1 MKVEIEPMVL
11 TLKYRHGHNDYEIPQ
26 QYDQARVFADG
37 VQVGLTITNPK
48 DKFYKVL
55 HPLSAG
61 YPKEFLDM
69 VVANSGGELV
79 RSLSSPVP
87 MEEEPEDEFEG
98 ED

>member
-1 MKVEIEPMVL
+1 MQVEIVPMVL
-11 TLKYRHGHNDYEIPQ
+11 TLRYRHGHNDYEMQQ

-37 VQVGLTITNPK
+37 VQVGYTMTNPN

-61 YPKEFLDM
+61 HPKEFLDM
-69 VVANSGGELV
+69 VVASSNGELV
-79 RSLSSPVP
+79 RSLASPVP
-87 MEEEPEDEFEG
+87 MEEESEDEFEG